1 MEFIDLLKVGAN
13 KQEVAIA
20 SSKITTPT
28 IDMDGAEIQ
37 SVIALLV
44 SSVVLGED
52 STFDPTFGGVQVMSL
67 VYVLPKE
74 DFIST
79 FGDILHVGTYNFYS
93 FYSNVDG
100 SLLSSASTV
109 EETGEGESTSI
120 ELNVSTRVVSYPI
133 LGMYLGEFFGFG
145 PCNVY
150 VLVPDD
156 FLLKAKILDY
166 LVIMGVL
173 NASVLS
179 SPLIPDI
186 GIPVIDIGGQEVMF
200 GLGLYSLLSLL
211 NNM

>member
-28 IDMDGAEIQ
+28 IDMNGAEIQ
-37 SVIALLV
+37 SVIALLF
-44 SSVVLGED
+44 SSVMLGED

-67 VYVLPKE
+67 AYSLPKE

-93 FYSNVDG
+93 NV
-100 SLLSSASTV
+100 T
-109 EETGEGESTSI
+109 EETGEGESTSV
-120 ELNVSTRVVSYPI
+120 ELNMSTRVISYPI
-133 LGMYLGEFFGFG
+133 LGTYFGELFGS
-145 PCNVY
+145 CNIY

-156 FLLKAKILDY
+156 FLLKSTILEY
-166 LVIMGVL
+166 LVNMGIL
-173 NASVLS
+173 NASVLN

-186 GIPVIDIGGQEVMF
+186 GIPVIDMGGQEVMF
-200 GLGLYSLLSLL
+200 GLGLYSLL